1 MMHVESMCEIK
12 EYKLVFIAEHLT
24 ITFLILY
31 ILYNTFKIPVIILL
45 LASPA
50 CASKNE
56 IRWFAV
62 RNKVVS
68 VCWVSDSAS
77 LIVRSF
83 FFRCHVHG
91 HISARGSL
99 QTNVF

>member
-1 MMHVESMCEIK
+1 MCEIK

-31 ILYNTFKIPVIILL
+31 ILYNTFKIPVIFLL

-56 IRWFAV
+56 ICWFAV

-68 VCWVSDSAS
+68 VCLVSDSAS